1 MVKYLGYTDLV
12 YGRYLQN
19 YTLYHKNMYCF
30 IPKPY
35 LILDVTEK
43 PQAIIS
49 HFITSGKLSLLNYQQ
64 ETVFYSVIKIE
75 VPQISLYILTICIFM
90 IVV

>member
-1 MVKYLGYTDLV
+1 MGVIYTSTFFAIKTCNV
-12 YGRYLQN
+12 S
-19 YTLYHKNMYCF
+19 F
-30 IPKPY
+30 ESSY
-35 LILDVTEK
+35 LILVVTGK

-49 HFITSGKLSLLNYQQ
+49 DFITSGKLSLLNYRQ

-75 VPQISLYILTICIFM
+75 IPQISLYILTICIFM

>member
-1 MVKYLGYTDLV
+1 MGVIYKSTFFAIKTCNV
-12 YGRYLQN
+12 S
-19 YTLYHKNMYCF
+19 F
-30 IPKPY
+30 ESSY
-35 LILDVTEK
+35 LILVVTVK

-49 HFITSGKLSLLNYQQ
+49 HFITSGKLSLLNYRQ

-75 VPQISLYILTICIFM
+75 IPQISLYILTICIFM

>member
-1 MVKYLGYTDLV
+1 MNIIYKGT
-12 YGRYLQN
+12 
-19 YTLYHKNMYCF
+19 F
-30 IPKPY
+30 FAIKPCDVSFQSSY
-35 LILDVTEK
+35 LILVVAEK

-49 HFITSGKLSLLNYQQ
+49 HFITPGKLSLLNYRQ

-75 VPQISLYILTICIFM
+75 IPQISLYILTICIFM